1 MYEIG
6 FVKDPFNYFSEI
18 RKIEDTPQFTFNKF
32 DFFLLPREREHS
44 NNNHQR
50 MFVEMTKC
58 LHKNIFCDNDDGY
71 HRCIS
76 GYLQIF
82 INFHIFVR
90 INIALFC
97 GYSFFQSNRKTFPPE
112 HDLYSSYCQNSFYW
126 LQQTRSN
133 WSMMRCNCLFENETS
148 IEKC

>member
-58 LHKNIFCDNDDGY
+58 LHKRIFVITMTDIINASRGICK
-71 HRCIS
+71 I
-76 GYLQIF
+76 LQIS
-82 INFHIFVR
+82 IF
-90 INIALFC
+90 
-97 GYSFFQSNRKTFPPE
+97 
-112 HDLYSSYCQNSFYW
+112 LY
-126 LQQTRSN
+126 T
-133 WSMMRCNCLFENETS
+133 
-148 IEKC
+148 